1 MTNYEQ
7 RIIDELFQEEAND
20 PCEGCT
26 TRSCEWGICS
36 QANE

>member
-1 MTNYEQ
+1 M
-7 RIIDELFQEEAND
+7 ELIQLSFEDITSQEEAND

-26 TRSCEWGICS
+26 THSCEWGICS

>member
-1 MTNYEQ
+1 MTDYKQET
-7 RIIDELFQEEAND
+7 IDELIEQQRD

-26 TRSCEWGICS
+26 NHSCEWGICS

>member
-1 MTNYEQ
+1 MNDYKQGT
-7 RIIDELFQEEAND
+7 IDELFEQQQD

-36 QANE
+36 YSND

>member
-1 MTNYEQ
+1 M
-7 RIIDELFQEEAND
+7 ELIQLSFEDITFQEEAND

-26 TRSCEWGICS
+26 NKTCEWGICS